1 MAQLEGDEFILPT
14 GLKTPTLG
22 DPQLH
27 CWLDHRDFHGRSFD
41 GGLMAAI
48 FDAIRWLVIGGESL
62 VTCLGDGVLGTP
74 GRPKGC

>member
-1 MAQLEGDEFILPT
+1 MNSSSQQVWKPQL
-14 GLKTPTLG
+14 LG
-22 DPQLH
+22 GVDPQLH

-62 VTCLGDGVLGTP
+62 VTCLGDGVLGIP
-74 GRPKGC
+74 GIPNGC